1 VKKPIKRLA
10 VAQEVLSQQSL
21 PLVDVLRSSL
31 FEAVVAAGSAE
42 AIRMLEEQRDAI
54 CGPRYRH
61 LEERAAYRHGSC
73 AGSVVMGGRRVTMPR
88 PRVRS
93 AEGTELEL
101 PLWRRWS
108 QEDPLEERAMK
119 QMLLGVS
126 TRRYAGSLE
135 QLPTNVPVR
144 GTSRSAVSRRF
155 VVGTKKRLGDLMRR
169 DLSKLDLL
177 VLMIDG
183 VHFEDHVVLAALGI
197 AVDGT
202 KHVLGLWEG
211 ATENATA
218 CKGLLGDLAS
228 RGLRTDQTM
237 LVVLDGAKALRKAV
251 KDVFGERALIQR
263 CQEHKRRNVADQL
276 PESMRKPVRRA
287 MKEAYRCRDAKRAR
301 RLLDALAERLDA
313 DHPGAAASLREGL
326 EETLT
331 VLELGLPDRLE
342 QTLRTTN
349 PIDNIF
355 GGVRDRT
362 RRVKKWKGG
371 RMILRWCAVAVLDA
385 EANFRR
391 IRGHA
396 EMPKL
401 VTALRLR
408 DAVDDVNAVA

>member
-1 VKKPIKRLA
+1 MKKPIKRLA
-10 VAQEVLSQQSL
+10 AAQEVLSQQAL

-54 CGPRYRH
+54 CGARYRH
-61 LEERAAYRHGSC
+61 LEERVAYRHGSC

-93 AEGTELEL
+93 AEGKELEL
-101 PLWRRWS
+101 PLWSRWS
-108 QEDPLEERAMK
+108 QEDPLEQRAMK
-119 QMLLGVS
+119 QMLLGIS

-135 QLPTNVPVR
+135 QLPTDVSVR

-155 VVGTKKRLGDLMRR
+155 VAGTKKRLGDLMRR

-197 AVDGT
+197 AADGT

-218 CKGLLGDLAS
+218 CKSLLGDLAS

-251 KDVFGERALIQR
+251 KDVFGDRALIQR

-276 PESMRKPVRRA
+276 PESMRTPVRRA

-301 RLLDALAERLDA
+301 RLLDTLAERLDA
-313 DHPGAAASLREGL
+313 EHPGAAASLREGL

-371 RMILRWCAVAVLDA
+371 RMILRWCAVAVLEA

-401 VTALRLR
+401 VNALRLR

>member
-1 VKKPIKRLA
+1 
-10 VAQEVLSQQSL
+10 
-21 PLVDVLRSSL
+21 
-31 FEAVVAAGSAE
+31 
-42 AIRMLEEQRDAI
+42 M
-54 CGPRYRH
+54 
-61 LEERAAYRHGSC
+61 
-73 AGSVVMGGRRVTMPR
+73 
-88 PRVRS
+88 
-93 AEGTELEL
+93 EL
-101 PLWRRWS
+101 PLWSRWS
-108 QEDPLEERAMK
+108 QEDPLEQLAMK
-119 QMLLGVS
+119 QMLLGIS

-135 QLPTNVPVR
+135 QMPINVSVR

-155 VVGTKKRLGDLMRR
+155 VAGTKKRLGDLMRR
-169 DLSKLDLL
+169 DLSKLDLV
-177 VLMIDG
+177 VLMSDG

-197 AVDGT
+197 ATDGT

-218 CKGLLGDLAS
+218 CKGMLVDLAA

-251 KDVFGERALIQR
+251 KDVFGDHALIQR
-263 CQEHKRRNVADQL
+263 CQEHERRNVADQL
-276 PESMRKPVRRA
+276 PESMRKPVRRT

-313 DHPGAAASLREGL
+313 EHPGAAASLREGV

-331 VLELGLPDRLE
+331 VPELGLPDRLE

-349 PIDNIF
+349 PIDNTF

-385 EANFRR
+385 EANVRR

-401 VTALRLR
+401 VTAIRLR
-408 DAVDDVNAVA
+408 DAIDDVNAVA